1 MWRVVA
7 ACEAGASHLRAGTP
21 CQDAFAVAQAG
32 ETLLLFAADGAGSAA
47 RADEGSR
54 LAVDAALEAAR
65 AALASGEPRDTDG
78 WRALLEGIVR
88 AARERLEV
96 EAPEGLRDLSTTL
109 LGVLWSPGHVAA
121 LQVGDGWI
129 VIETMGATEGALRA
143 PILPAKGQY
152 FNETIFL
159 TSSSFAERARY
170 EVMAGEE
177 VRGVAVLT
185 DGLEMVSMDLAE
197 GTPHE
202 PFFRPLFELA
212 RDPEE
217 DPAAAEEELGTFL
230 CSERICAR
238 TDDDKTLLLA
248 VRIEES

>member
-7 ACEAGASHLRAGTP
+7 ACEAGASHLRTGTP

-54 LAVDAALEAAR
+54 LAADAALEAAR
-65 AALASGEPRDTDG
+65 AELESGEPRDAEG
-78 WRALLEGIVR
+78 WRALLERIVH
-88 AARERLEV
+88 AARGRLEE
-96 EAPEGLRDLSTTL
+96 EAGELRDLSTTL
-109 LGVLWSPGHVAA
+109 LGVLWTPTHLAA

-129 VIETMGATEGALRA
+129 VIETMGSMAGAMRA
-143 PILPAKGQY
+143 PIPPIKGEY

-159 TSSSFAERARY
+159 TSSGFAERARY
-170 EVMAGEE
+170 EVLDAGE
-177 VRGVAVLT
+177 VSGVAVLT

-217 DPAAAEEELGTFL
+217 DPAAAERELGDFL
-230 CSERICAR
+230 RSERICAR

-248 VRIEES
+248 VRTGES

>member
-7 ACEAGASHLRAGTP
+7 ACEAGASHLRTGTP

-32 ETLLLFAADGAGSAA
+32 ESLLLFAADGAGSAA

-65 AALASGEPRDTDG
+65 AALESGEPQDADG
-78 WRALLEGIVR
+78 WRAVLERIVR
-88 AARERLEV
+88 AARERLE
-96 EAPEGLRDLSTTL
+96 EETGELRDLSTTL

-129 VIETMGATEGALRA
+129 VIQTMGSTAGSMHA
-143 PILPAKGQY
+143 PILPAKGEY

-159 TSSSFAERARY
+159 TSSGFAERARY
-170 EVMAGEE
+170 EVLDAGE
-177 VRGVAVLT
+177 VSGVAVLT
-185 DGLEMVSMDLAE
+185 DGLEMVSMDLAD

-212 RDPEE
+212 RDPKE
-217 DPAAAEEELGTFL
+217 DLAAAEEELGGFL
-230 CSERICAR
+230 RSDRICTR
-238 TDDDKTLLLA
+238 TDDDKTLILA
-248 VRIEES
+248 VRTAEI